1 MTGDSHMPR
10 APVCIT
16 GIGVVSG
23 AGADVRATLQTF
35 ASGQPTPS
43 SSLPFESTIDCPT
56 FQVSAELP
64 ILSSRYNSSRSLRLA
79 MLAVRQ
85 AMDSAGIAKFDSNV
99 RVGICLG
106 TTVAC
111 QLNNVSFY
119 AAYRRDPNRPMD
131 AVIDYLHANLARAV
145 GDLLGT
151 NGPRMTIVN
160 ACSSATDAIGVA
172 ASWMRAGL
180 CDVAIAGGADEL
192 SRVALAGFWSLGV
205 MSAQPCAPFDRDR
218 CGLNLG
224 EGAGIVVLETAAH
237 ALLRGKTH
245 QFELAGF
252 GAACD
257 AHHLTAPHPEGR
269 GLGAAIAAALA
280 QADLQPRQVA
290 FINAHGTATPDNDRA
305 EGKVIARIFGDAVP
319 FLSTKGFTGHTLGA
333 AGGIE
338 AVFTLLG
345 LREGWVPASAGFK
358 NQADDVPISPTRSR
372 TDVRGEYAL
381 STSLAFGGNNSVVLI
396 RRVA

>member
-1 MTGDSHMPR
+1 
-10 APVCIT
+10 
-16 GIGVVSG
+16 
-23 AGADVRATLQTF
+23 
-35 ASGQPTPS
+35 
-43 SSLPFESTIDCPT
+43 
-56 FQVSAELP
+56 
-64 ILSSRYNSSRSLRLA
+64 
-79 MLAVRQ
+79 
-85 AMDSAGIAKFDSNV
+85 
-99 RVGICLG
+99 
-106 TTVAC
+106 
-111 QLNNVSFY
+111 
-119 AAYRRDPNRPMD
+119 
-131 AVIDYLHANLARAV
+131 
-145 GDLLGT
+145 
-151 NGPRMTIVN
+151 
-160 ACSSATDAIGVA
+160 
-172 ASWMRAGL
+172 
-180 CDVAIAGGADEL
+180 VAIAGGADEL

-205 MSAQPCAPFDRDR
+205 MSQQPCAPFDRDR
-218 CGLNLG
+218 SGLNLG
-224 EGAGIVVLETAAH
+224 EGAGIITMETAAH

-269 GLGAAIAAALA
+269 GLSAAIAAALG
-280 QADLQPRQVA
+280 QADIQPRQVA

-305 EGKVIARIFGDAVP
+305 EGKVISRIFGDGVP

-358 NQADDVPISPTRSR
+358 NQADDVPLSPTRSR

-381 STSLAFGGNNSVVLI
+381 STSLAFGGNNSAVLI